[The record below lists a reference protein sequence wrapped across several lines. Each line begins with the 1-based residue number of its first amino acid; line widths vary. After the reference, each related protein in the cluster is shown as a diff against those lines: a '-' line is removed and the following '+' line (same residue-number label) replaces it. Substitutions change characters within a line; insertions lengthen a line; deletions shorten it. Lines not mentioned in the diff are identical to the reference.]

1 MESAMTAA
9 VPSPRDE
16 AIAWAIRAHED
27 SFGDWDALA
36 DWLAADPRHAE
47 LYDDATIAAE
57 EGSAISAEPAGAP
70 TATVAALPSAPRRTY
85 WLPAALAASMIA
97 GVGGGWFVHRA
108 SQPDLYEIA
117 TRPGE
122 TREFRIGNALRVTLD
137 GGTRLTLDRHD
148 QRVARLDE
156 GEALF
161 TVTHDPARPFRLQ
174 AGDATIT
181 DVGTVFDVERAGTST
196 LVSVAQGAVRVSASG
211 ATADGRAGQMI
222 AVDMARAALTRSER
236 DPSQIGG
243 WRDGRIDFVGTPLP
257 QLADRV
263 QRATGLLMVVA
274 PALRDHKA
282 TGSVTIGRQRDA
294 TLRQLADVLG
304 ISIDRQGERWVWSKR
319 ADAGTS

>member
-1 MESAMTAA
+1 MTAA
-9 VPSPRDE
+9 MPSARDE

-27 SFGDWDALA
+27 NFEDWDALA
-36 DWLAADPRHAE
+36 DWLAADPCHAG

-57 EGSAISAEPAGAP
+57 EGGIISVETASASMVA
-70 TATVAALPSAPRRTY
+70 VAALPAARRRAY
-85 WLPAALAASMIA
+85 WLPTALAASVIA
-97 GVGGGWFVHRA
+97 GVGGGWFVHRS

-122 TREFRIGNALRVTLD
+122 TRELRIGHALRVTLD

-161 TVTHDPARPFRLQ
+161 AVAHDPARPFQLH

-196 LVSVAQGAVRVSASG
+196 LVSIAEGAVRVSASG
-211 ATADGRAGQMI
+211 ATAEGLAGQMI
-222 AVDMARAALTRSER
+222 AVDMARGTLTRSER
-236 DPSQIGG
+236 DPSQVGS
-243 WRDGRIDFVGTPLP
+243 WRDGRLDFVDTPLP

-282 TGSVTIGRQRDA
+282 TGSVTIGSHRDA
-294 TLRQLADVLG
+294 TLRQLADVLA
-304 ISIDRQGERWVWSKR
+304 ISIDRKGGRWVWSKR